1 MLLSHI
7 QNHLGFSMSF
17 TPVPGVNGSSHW
29 GRTFSVIR
37 DGMFDIS
44 PSSWTVSHA
53 RHALVDFTFPTVTVT
68 VGFGIRTP
76 DAETDTTAF
85 LRPFDESAYAGV
97 VLLLVLLA
105 TAAWLL
111 DNRSRLLGEESRSV
125 PEQSAFLGESEQ
137 VEKNGSRRLV
147 AKKIWLSNKLRR
159 VFLRGDLRSRR
170 RINKTKQ
177 QLLQTSS
184 RVRIHPGINSVESK
198 SKTRQGTTSAKS
210 NSTILKRR
218 RDSTRLNAWISDT
231 DTRQQIQKEVIPRKN
246 IRNSSAALS
255 QKQHNCHEED
265 NSEKIPMFVWLL
277 TLFGTFS
284 LQGSALTLQRPVS
297 RAILLTGF
305 ATGILVCN
313 FYNSGLY
320 SHLTATRAA
329 MPFSSVTELFRD
341 SSFTIGA
348 QVSFYFSTALSRLT
362 GFSVTEVD
370 RRLENHLGIHD
381 REIERLIAKP
391 KFAFLMTSTAFKLA
405 VRVPPWQADRCP
417 SCFVPLKG
425 VPPEERA
432 IIFRKGLD
440 AEHGIMNRQ
449 LLRLWEGGVLAR
461 ERAYWLPETL
471 SESYRCH
478 PGARSWDAIAVSQVY
493 PLFVLLLTSAAASL
507 LILAAEIIHFRWS
520 RNGRKRATS
529 RS

>member
-1 MLLSHI
+1 MRSGGRLPGHPQSSTGEFCVGYTIRRDPGESTGIQVTNGTISGGLQGMLLSHI

-17 TPVPGVNGSSHW
+17 TPIPGVNGSSHW

-37 DGMFDIS
+37 DGLFDLS

-111 DNRSRLLGEESRSV
+111 DNRSRLL
-125 PEQSAFLGESEQ
+125 
-137 VEKNGSRRLV
+137 
-147 AKKIWLSNKLRR
+147 
-159 VFLRGDLRSRR
+159 
-170 RINKTKQ
+170 
-177 QLLQTSS
+177 
-184 RVRIHPGINSVESK
+184 
-198 SKTRQGTTSAKS
+198 
-210 NSTILKRR
+210 
-218 RDSTRLNAWISDT
+218 
-231 DTRQQIQKEVIPRKN
+231 
-246 IRNSSAALS
+246 
-255 QKQHNCHEED
+255 
-265 NSEKIPMFVWLL
+265 
-277 TLFGTFS
+277 
-284 LQGSALTLQRPVS
+284 
-297 RAILLTGF
+297 
-305 ATGILVCN
+305 
-313 FYNSGLY
+313 
-320 SHLTATRAA
+320 
-329 MPFSSVTELFRD
+329 
-341 SSFTIGA
+341 
-348 QVSFYFSTALSRLT
+348 
-362 GFSVTEVD
+362 
-370 RRLENHLGIHD
+370 
-381 REIERLIAKP
+381 
-391 KFAFLMTSTAFKLA
+391 
-405 VRVPPWQADRCP
+405 ADRCP

-478 PGARSWDAIAVSQVY
+478 PGARGWDAIAVSQVY

-507 LILAAEIIHFRWS
+507 LILAAEIVHFRWS
-520 RNGRKRATS
+520 KNGRKRGTS

>member
-17 TPVPGVNGSSHW
+17 TPIPGVNGSSHW

-37 DGMFDIS
+37 DGLFDLS

-125 PEQSAFLGESEQ
+125 QDQ
-137 VEKNGSRRLV
+137 V
-147 AKKIWLSNKLRR
+147 
-159 VFLRGDLRSRR
+159 
-170 RINKTKQ
+170 
-177 QLLQTSS
+177 
-184 RVRIHPGINSVESK
+184 
-198 SKTRQGTTSAKS
+198 
-210 NSTILKRR
+210 
-218 RDSTRLNAWISDT
+218 
-231 DTRQQIQKEVIPRKN
+231 
-246 IRNSSAALS
+246 
-255 QKQHNCHEED
+255 
-265 NSEKIPMFVWLL
+265 
-277 TLFGTFS
+277 
-284 LQGSALTLQRPVS
+284 
-297 RAILLTGF
+297 ILLTGF

-391 KFAFLMTSTAFKLA
+391 QFAFLMTSTAFKLA

-478 PGARSWDAIAVSQVY
+478 PGARGWDAIAVSQVY
-493 PLFVLLLTSAAASL
+493 PLFVLLLTSAAVSL
-507 LILAAEIIHFRWS
+507 LLLAAEIIHFRWS
-520 RNGRKRATS
+520 RNGRKRGTS